1 MSDSPTPTT
10 IDGQAYTEATLTPL
24 QVNVLSAPL
33 ALGLLL
39 VCVAP
44 YVLVWGPAS
53 LIAGLGAMGWWVLPV
68 LVVAVVVHELLHGL
82 GWKLFGG
89 LAWSDIKFGFQWKA
103 LMPYA
108 HAKVPMTA
116 RAYRWGGALPG
127 LVTGVLPALLG
138 LALGQPVLLLLGA
151 ILVIAAVGDLMVLW
165 AIRRV
170 PAGAK
175 VLDHPSL
182 PGCLVL
188 RENAA

>member
-1 MSDSPTPTT
+1 MSNPPPTT
-10 IDGQAYTEATLTPL
+10 TLDEQQYTEATLTPL

-39 VCVAP
+39 VCVVP

-68 LVVAVVVHELLHGL
+68 LVVAIVAHELLHGL

-89 LAWSDIKFGFQWKA
+89 LAWADIKFGFQWKA

-108 HAKVPMTA
+108 HARVPMTA

-127 LVTGVLPALLG
+127 LITGVLPALLG
-138 LALGQPVLLLLGA
+138 LAFGQPVLLLLGA

-170 PAGAK
+170 PAEVK

-182 PGCLVL
+182 PGCLVIQ
-188 RENAA
+188 A